1 MSYGAERIQ
10 KLAHEPL
17 RRLLLH
23 YGVPAVVGTMVTALY
38 NVVDRIFIGHGV
50 SEYAL
55 SGLALTFPILIFI
68 QAFGMLIGYGAS
80 ARISILLGKDD
91 IDGAERILGNAIV
104 LTLVTQALVLTPAML
119 WMKPLLTAFG
129 GSERTIPYAVDYLSI
144 TIPSNIFATLCFSYN
159 AVMRASGYPR
169 KAMYTMLI
177 GAISNT
183 LLDALFIY
191 GFGWGIAGAAWATA
205 LAMLLSAA
213 FVLHHF
219 FQEESVIRLRRQY
232 IDLSWANVCA
242 ILSIGL
248 SPFSVQL
255 LGSLVSVLFNT
266 SFARV
271 SPTREAADMA
281 IGSYGIIVSIAMLGF
296 MFMLGVAQAMQP
308 IVGYNYGAR
317 LYGRVQRAFTL
328 CASVNMV
335 IGLMVVLATTL
346 APRLL
351 ASIFT
356 QSEAL
361 LDATAHTLSFAL
373 GGFVL
378 VGFQITATQFLQSIG
393 VARRAFVL
401 SISRQT
407 FFFIPLL
414 LILPN
419 RFGID
424 GVWYSA
430 LISDISSGLLGL
442 GLIYWQMQE
451 LKRLPPASSVH

>member
-10 KLAHEPL
+10 RLAHEPL

-23 YGVPAVVGTMVTALY
+23 YGLPAVVGTMVTALY
-38 NVVDRIFIGHGV
+38 NIVDRIFIGHGV

-68 QAFGMLIGYGAS
+68 QAFGMLIGYGAA
-80 ARISILLGKDD
+80 ARISILLGQDD
-91 IDGAERILGNAIV
+91 RNGAERILGNAIV
-104 LTLVTQALVLTPAML
+104 LTFVTQALVLIPAML
-119 WMKPLLTAFG
+119 WMKPLLEAFG
-129 GSERTIPYAVDYLSI
+129 GSERTIPYATDYLSI
-144 TIPSNIFATLCFSYN
+144 IIPSNIFATLCFSYN

-177 GAISNT
+177 GAVSNT

-205 LAMLLSAA
+205 IAMLLSAA

-219 FQEESVIRLRRQY
+219 FQDESVIRFRRQH
-232 IDLSWANVCA
+232 IRLSWSDIFA

-248 SPFSVQL
+248 SPFAVQL

-271 SPTREAADMA
+271 SPTAEAADIA

-308 IVGYNYGAR
+308 IVGYNYGAQQ
-317 LYGRVQRAFTL
+317 YERVRRAFGL
-328 CASVNMV
+328 CAGVNMS
-335 IGLMVVLATTL
+335 IGLVVVLATAVAPGWL
-346 APRLL
+346 AG
-351 ASIFT
+351 IFT
-356 QSEAL
+356 GSDVL
-361 LDATAHTLSFAL
+361 LDATAHALSFAL

-393 VARRAFVL
+393 VARRAFIL

-414 LILPN
+414 LILPDM
-419 RFGID
+419 FGVD

-430 LISDISSGLLGL
+430 LISDISSGLLGM
-442 GLIYWQMQE
+442 GLIYWQMKE
-451 LKRLPPASSVH
+451 LNNLPSTSPS

>member
-1 MSYGAERIQ
+1 MQ
-10 KLAHEPL
+10 KLAHAPL
-17 RRLLLH
+17 RQLLLH

-91 IDGAERILGNAIV
+91 HDGAERILGNAII
-104 LTLVTQALVLTPAML
+104 LTLVSQILVLTPAMI
-119 WMKPLLTAFG
+119 WMEPLLLAFG

-177 GAISNT
+177 GAVSNT

-205 LAMLLSAA
+205 IAMLLSSG

-219 FQEESVIRLRRQY
+219 FQDDSVIRFRRRH
-232 IDLSWANVCA
+232 IRLAWGDIFS
-242 ILSIGL
+242 IISIGL
-248 SPFSVQL
+248 SPFAVQL

-271 SPTREAADMA
+271 SPTGEAADIA

-308 IVGYNYGAR
+308 IVGYNYGAGQF
-317 LYGRVQRAFTL
+317 GRVRRAFTL
-328 CASVNMV
+328 CASVNMS
-335 IGLMVVLATTL
+335 IGLGVVLGTTL

-351 ASIFT
+351 AGLFT
-356 QSEAL
+356 QSTVL
-361 LDATAHTLSFAL
+361 LDATTHTLSFAL

-393 VARRAFVL
+393 AARRAFWL

-407 FFFIPLL
+407 LFFIPLL
-414 LILPN
+414 LVLPDH
-419 RFGID
+419 FGVD
-424 GVWYSA
+424 GVWYST
-430 LISDISSGLLGL
+430 LISDLSSGLLGL
-442 GLIYWQMQE
+442 GLIYWQMRE
-451 LKRLPPASSVH
+451 LESLPPTPQS